1 MFDYQQSDVLLSFCH
16 SLCREVCREIL
27 QSVLK
32 PKIRDIMSS
41 LNLRI
46 AKSRSS
52 QASTVNS
59 RVFCSTLKAYLQNH
73 KSFMREDFTTLWE
86 WIARHYSRA
95 VQRHYCFV
103 LIIAII
109 DVVPWWRS
117 EIWWMNEAHFD
128 LVWCCVHFKFQ
139 KKRLNLETFQFPSVF
154 PSFLRAAHRSN
165 ASSCPPEKLTKKGT
179 LVSWYSLALKW
190 AHFGRMN
197 LQQA

>member
-1 MFDYQQSDVLLSFCH
+1 MSFYLSVTLFVVKSVVKYFKVCWNQKFVTSWVLL
-16 SLCREVCREIL
+16 IY
-27 QSVLK
+27 
-32 PKIRDIMSS
+32 
-41 LNLRI
+41 

-52 QASTVNS
+52 FNGKFE
-59 RVFCSTLKAYLQNH
+59 VFCSTLKAYLQNH

-128 LVWCCVHFKFQ
+128 LVWCYVHFKFQ

-154 PSFLRAAHRSN
+154 PSFF
-165 ASSCPPEKLTKKGT
+165 TGGT
-179 LVSWYSLALKW
+179 P
-190 AHFGRMN
+190 
-197 LQQA
+197 